1 MLKAYTLVR
10 PAVNPAWVG
19 IFGCPAIVDRLM
31 LPPSKCVKVIVV
43 IDPLVLTAAVKFGRL
58 ALSTADTKSA
68 GPVPPRV
75 IVAELL
81 VPPDVTDNWNDDPFV
96 NAVEDTAAPVAD
108 TCPVTD
114 LIFNLKPA

>member
-1 MLKAYTLVR
+1 
-10 PAVNPAWVG
+10 
-19 IFGCPAIVDRLM
+19 M

-75 IVAELL
+75 IVAELV